1 MASNASQTG
10 AFHFPSRVLDGRP
23 HPPTVVGHVLC
34 NARNTPCARGLAYPH
49 GLMLALLTP
58 TDPLWVEAAAADLP
72 ALLSDHAHCEIKA
85 AQSALSLVA
94 RYAGEMPSLV
104 EPLSALAREEA
115 EHFARVHERLR
126 AQDRHLGMPA
136 SDQYVTRLI
145 AAARQN
151 RHDNGPALLDKLLVA
166 ALIEGRSCER
176 FRLLS
181 EHLPDA
187 ELREFYRELMV
198 SEAHHFTLFSSL
210 AAECFGPSES
220 RARLS
225 TLATR
230 EADIVKHLPLGPQ
243 VHG

>member
-1 MASNASQTG
+1 
-10 AFHFPSRVLDGRP
+10 
-23 HPPTVVGHVLC
+23 
-34 NARNTPCARGLAYPH
+34 
-49 GLMLALLTP
+49 MLALLTP
-58 TDPLWVEAAAADLP
+58 TDPLWVQAAAADLP

-94 RYAGEMPSLV
+94 RYAGEMPGLV

-115 EHFARVHERLR
+115 EHFARVHDQLRARDERLG
-126 AQDRHLGMPA
+126 LPA
-136 SDQYVTRLI
+136 SDRYVTRLI
-145 AAARQN
+145 AAARQD
-151 RHDNGPALLDKLLVA
+151 RHDDRPPLLDKLLVA

-181 EHLPDA
+181 ENLARA
-187 ELREFYRELMV
+187 ELREFYRQLMV
-198 SEAHHFTLFSSL
+198 SEAHHFTLFCSL
-210 AAECFGPSES
+210 AAECFGQSES
-220 RARLS
+220 RARLA